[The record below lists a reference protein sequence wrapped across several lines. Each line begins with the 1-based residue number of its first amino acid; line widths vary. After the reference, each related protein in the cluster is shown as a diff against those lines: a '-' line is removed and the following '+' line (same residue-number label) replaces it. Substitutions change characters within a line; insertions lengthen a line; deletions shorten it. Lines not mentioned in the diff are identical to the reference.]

1 MLGKKRGFTMI
12 EVALFLAITGAL
24 FAGVTVGVQNS
35 IFQQRYNDSVQNF
48 AEFLRTSYA
57 ESMNVQGV
65 GNGRSDTIIYG
76 KLIVFSTNDNGNGN
90 RNDIIKYDLV
100 GNEGDISSGEGL
112 LKALEELNVG
122 VVHDDKVGMMDTY
135 TPRWSSSIEK
145 ACNGSECEY
154 TPFVGAVLIVRHP
167 RSGAT
172 FTYITDVNIISYVNA
187 NINVGSSISWDGV
200 ELGFKKEEVN
210 FCINPTAGEARSNRR
225 DVKIV
230 RGARN
235 GSGVE
240 IVADEGKNNKCVKQ
254 E

>member
-48 AEFLRTSYA
+48 AEFLRASYA
-57 ESMNVQGV
+57 ETMNVQGV
-65 GNGRSDTIIYG
+65 GEGRSNTIIYG
-76 KLIVFSTNDNGNGN
+76 KLIVFSAENG
-90 RNDIIKYDLV
+90 RNNITKYDLV
-100 GNEGDISSGEGL
+100 GKDGDISSGEGL
-112 LKALEELNVG
+112 LEALGKLNVG
-122 VVHDDKVGMMDTY
+122 VVYDRAVGMMDTY

-145 ACNGSECEY
+145 ACNGSECKY
-154 TPFVGAVLIVRHP
+154 VPFVGAVLIVRHP

-172 FTYITDVNIISYVNA
+172 FTYITDIDIADIVDA
-187 NINVGSSISWDGV
+187 NMDGRSPILWDSN
-200 ELGFKKEEVN
+200 ELRFEKKDAN

>member
-65 GNGRSDTIIYG
+65 GKGRSNTIIYG
-76 KLIVFSTNDNGNGN
+76 KLIVFSAENG
-90 RNDIIKYDLV
+90 RNNITKYDLV
-100 GNEGDISSGEGL
+100 GKDGDISSGEGL

-122 VVHDDKVGMMDTY
+122 VFHDDKVGMMDTY

-154 TPFVGAVLIVRHP
+154 VPFVGAVLIVRHP

-172 FTYITDVNIISYVNA
+172 FTYITDVDITDIVNA
-187 NINVGSSISWDGV
+187 NMKNGGGPILWDSN
-200 ELGFKKEEVN
+200 ELRFEKKDAN

-225 DVKIV
+225 DVKIM

>member
-65 GNGRSDTIIYG
+65 GKGRSNTIIYG
-76 KLIVFSTNDNGNGN
+76 KLIVFSAENG
-90 RNDIIKYDLV
+90 RNNITKYDLV
-100 GNEGDISSGEGL
+100 GKDGDISSGEGL
-112 LKALEELNVG
+112 LEALGKLNVG
-122 VVHDDKVGMMDTY
+122 VVYDNKVGMMDTY

-154 TPFVGAVLIVRHP
+154 VPFVGAVLIVRHP

-172 FTYITDVNIISYVNA
+172 FTYITDVNIISYVDA
-187 NINVGSSISWDGV
+187 NIKEGSSISWDDVV

-240 IVADEGKNNKCVKQ
+240 IVADEGEHNKCVKQ